1 MKCCL
6 LTQKSGACVGGG
18 GNTSRQF
25 KVEAAAVSLQAVI
38 LEVGED
44 FNDTEL
50 IIAALPLTLCCP
62 GA

>member
-1 MKCCL
+1 ML
-6 LTQKSGACVGGG
+6 LVDTKIGCVCWGG